1 MAHPFSA
8 ISTPYQV
15 TCGPYSFWATC
26 AWDALGIAGMLG
38 QDTDCEPLC
47 ADCDESLNL
56 SLRHG
61 KVCDDAAVPTR
72 DFWKDIGYTR
82 STILAFR
89 SEEHVARWC
98 ERRNVPRGVVVP
110 LSQCWSLARVWYCDR
125 RSPDWGRKS
134 AQEVQRLFDGF
145 GLTGDFWRVAGQ

>member
-1 MAHPFSA
+1 MLDPTFATSVRRFIYVWWIEHGAPPTARDVAQTFRRDVTEIEDVFLTFADERTIVLAPGTRSIWMAHPFSA
-8 ISTPYQV
+8 IPTTYQV

-61 KVCDDAAVPTR
+61 KVCDDAVVHFAVPPR
-72 DFWKDIGYTR
+72 DFWKDIGYT
-82 STILAFR
+82 
-89 SEEHVARWC
+89 
-98 ERRNVPRGVVVP
+98 
-110 LSQCWSLARVWYCDR
+110 
-125 RSPDWGRKS
+125 
-134 AQEVQRLFDGF
+134 
-145 GLTGDFWRVAGQ
+145 